1 MRWRAV
7 GGTAPRALNARDPAL
22 NINPRTCKPIFP
34 TNRNRREKTGPELRR
49 GLVNP
54 DSNTDRNPDRS
65 STDDATGASGAT
77 DIRPGA
83 GSIGSAGSL
92 RDSNKVS
99 GQPGLCKRGS
109 LHPLWIQLVPKQP
122 VRVLP
127 IPIRKIFSYQLFDG
141 QTPLRLLLALLP
153 CWNQAAP

>member
-7 GGTAPRALNARDPAL
+7 GETAPRALNARDPAL
-22 NINPRTCKPIFP
+22 NINREPVSRFFLRIVIGGKKPA
-34 TNRNRREKTGPELRR
+34 PELRR

-83 GSIGSAGSL
+83 GSIGNAGSL
-92 RDSNKVS
+92 LDS
-99 GQPGLCKRGS
+99 
-109 LHPLWIQLVPKQP
+109 
-122 VRVLP
+122 
-127 IPIRKIFSYQLFDG
+127 
-141 QTPLRLLLALLP
+141 
-153 CWNQAAP
+153 